1 MKTSPMSVD
10 LEARSPRCGVG
21 AWSPAVHRLALR
33 RHGSLVATAL
43 VAAFLAGCHGS
54 SVQTRDSSSRAIE
67 PACAIKVVSQ
77 RENAPEAEAA
87 QPVIPSAP
95 AATIKIR
102 PIALLGPVRD
112 SLEGWALGV
121 HSESAE
127 AQALRDRYTRDGG
140 YRALIQ
146 LLLIVDGPADEV
158 RDIARSIRI
167 VTMTRELVRAFDART
182 GERLTAEPGLYS
194 RMIQFSPDFVSAPIS
209 PWESDQ
215 LAPRLERSI
224 AAIDIEL
231 MAVPR
236 PGTRFRLD
244 LSPLARRFSRP
255 ADDGPAVEF
264 TVESIELELLD
275 P

>member
-1 MKTSPMSVD
+1 MTTSPISVQ
-10 LEARSPRCGVG
+10 LKALG
-21 AWSPAVHRLALR
+21 LR
-33 RHGSLVATAL
+33 RRLRACAPAVATAL
-43 VAAFLAGCHGS
+43 VAASLAGCHGS
-54 SVQTRDSSSRAIE
+54 SAQTRDGSLRAIE
-67 PACAIKVVSQ
+67 PAGAIEVVS
-77 RENAPEAEAA
+77 RSESAPEAEAA
-87 QPVIPSAP
+87 QPVIPSVP
-95 AATIKIR
+95 AATIRIR

-158 RDIARSIRI
+158 RDIARSIRK
-167 VTMTRELVRAFDART
+167 VTVCDFLVHAFDAQS
-182 GERLTAEPGLYS
+182 GERLTAEPDSEFRLV
-194 RMIQFSPDFVSAPIS
+194 QWSPDFISAPIS
-209 PWESDQ
+209 PWEYAH
-215 LAPRLERSI
+215 LAPGLQRSI
-224 AAIDIEL
+224 AMIDVEL
-231 MAVPR
+231 LAVPR

-244 LSPLARRFSRP
+244 LSPLARRFSRS
-255 ADDGPAVEF
+255 AEDGPAVEF

>member
-1 MKTSPMSVD
+1 MTTSPISVQLKALD
-10 LEARSPRCGVG
+10 
-21 AWSPAVHRLALR
+21 LR
-33 RHGSLVATAL
+33 RRLRACAPAVATAL
-43 VAAFLAGCHGS
+43 VAASLAGCHGS
-54 SVQTRDSSSRAIE
+54 SAQTRDGSLRAIE
-67 PACAIKVVSQ
+67 PAGAIEVVS
-77 RENAPEAEAA
+77 RSESAPEAEAA
-87 QPVIPSAP
+87 QPVIPSVP
-95 AATIKIR
+95 AATIRIR

-167 VTMTRELVRAFDART
+167 VTMTRELVRAFNART

-194 RMIQFSPDFVSAPIS
+194 RMIHFSRDFVSAPIS

-215 LAPRLERSI
+215 LAPHLERSI

-231 MAVPR
+231 MSVPR

-244 LSPLARRFSRP
+244 LSPLARRFSRS
-255 ADDGPAVEF
+255 AEDGPAVEF

>member
-1 MKTSPMSVD
+1 MTTSPISVH
-10 LEARSPRCGVG
+10 LKALG
-21 AWSPAVHRLALR
+21 LR
-33 RHGSLVATAL
+33 RRLRARAAAVATAL
-43 VAAFLAGCHGS
+43 VAASLSGCHGS
-54 SVQTRDSSSRAIE
+54 SAQTSRNSSRESEPAGAIE
-67 PACAIKVVSQ
+67 VVS
-77 RENAPEAEAA
+77 RSANAPETA
-87 QPVIPSAP
+87 QPVLPSVP
-95 AATIKIR
+95 AATIRIR

-112 SLEGWALGV
+112 SLGGWALGV
-121 HSESAE
+121 HSDSAE

-158 RDIARSIRI
+158 RDLARSIRK
-167 VTMTRELVRAFDART
+167 VTMSGFLVHAFDARS
-182 GERLTAEPGLYS
+182 GERLTAEPGSEFRSL
-194 RMIQFSPDFVSAPIS
+194 QWSPDFISAPIS

-231 MAVPR
+231 LAVPR
-236 PGTRFRLD
+236 PGTRLRLD
-244 LSPLARRFSRP
+244 LSPLARRFERSP
-255 ADDGPAVEF
+255 EDGPAVEF